1 MEKQKWDEKVAKA
14 MEKKK
19 QDAEYAAMSKD
30 RGRYSWSAQH
40 PAYAGWMKKI
50 KLFPAPHVEIRI
62 HVSEEMERDY
72 AECQKMM
79 KRGEDYDCDRCSWAN
94 VSIYGTGAC
103 ELKGLKEQL
112 GGISGETDG
121 KER

>member
-1 MEKQKWDEKVAKA
+1 
-14 MEKKK
+14 
-19 QDAEYAAMSKD
+19 
-30 RGRYSWSAQH
+30 
-40 PAYAGWMKKI
+40 
-50 KLFPAPHVEIRI
+50 
-62 HVSEEMERDY
+62 
-72 AECQKMM
+72 MM
-79 KRGEDYDCDRCSWAN
+79 KSGEDYDCDRCSWAN

>member
-1 MEKQKWDEKVAKA
+1 
-14 MEKKK
+14 
-19 QDAEYAAMSKD
+19 
-30 RGRYSWSAQH
+30 
-40 PAYAGWMKKI
+40 MKKI

-72 AECQKMM
+72 WACKANAM
-79 KRGEDYDCDRCSWAN
+79 KKPGEELPCVGCSWEDVCIGN
-94 VSIYGTGAC
+94 VGAC
-103 ELKGLKEQL
+103 EMQGLEEQM

>member
-1 MEKQKWDEKVAKA
+1 
-14 MEKKK
+14 
-19 QDAEYAAMSKD
+19 
-30 RGRYSWSAQH
+30 
-40 PAYAGWMKKI
+40 MKKI

-103 ELKGLKEQL
+103 
-112 GGISGETDG
+112 
-121 KER
+121 

>member
-1 MEKQKWDEKVAKA
+1 
-14 MEKKK
+14 
-19 QDAEYAAMSKD
+19 
-30 RGRYSWSAQH
+30 
-40 PAYAGWMKKI
+40 MKKI

-79 KRGEDYDCDRCSWAN
+79 KSGEDYDWAN
-94 VSIYGTGAC
+94 VSVYGTGAC

>member
-1 MEKQKWDEKVAKA
+1 
-14 MEKKK
+14 
-19 QDAEYAAMSKD
+19 
-30 RGRYSWSAQH
+30 
-40 PAYAGWMKKI
+40 MKKI
-50 KLFPAPHVEIRI
+50 KLFPGPHVEIRI

-79 KRGEDYDCDRCSWAN
+79 KRGEDCDCDRCSWAN

-103 ELKGLKEQL
+103 ELELKGLKEQL
-112 GGISGETDG
+112 GGISDETDG

>member
-1 MEKQKWDEKVAKA
+1 M
-14 MEKKK
+14 
-19 QDAEYAAMSKD
+19 
-30 RGRYSWSAQH
+30 R
-40 PAYAGWMKKI
+40 KI
-50 KLFPAPHVEIRI
+50 KLFLAPHVEIRI

-79 KRGEDYDCDRCSWAN
+79 KSSEDYDCDRCSWAD

-103 ELKGLKEQL
+103 ELKELEKQL
-112 GGISGETDG
+112 GGISGEING